1 MIVER
6 GEEWERELLEVC
18 AAGCG
23 RRHGAE
29 CLGASEVAWLRRGIE
44 RQVLAGEA
52 IESIEHHYRKPNRME
67 IIP

>member
-18 AAGCG
+18 AAGSG
-23 RRHGAE
+23 RRHDAE
-29 CLGASEVAWLRRGIE
+29 CLGATEGAVLRRRGVD
-44 RQVLAGEA
+44 RQLAGEA
-52 IESIEHHYRKPNRME
+52 VDTIEHHYRKPNRKE